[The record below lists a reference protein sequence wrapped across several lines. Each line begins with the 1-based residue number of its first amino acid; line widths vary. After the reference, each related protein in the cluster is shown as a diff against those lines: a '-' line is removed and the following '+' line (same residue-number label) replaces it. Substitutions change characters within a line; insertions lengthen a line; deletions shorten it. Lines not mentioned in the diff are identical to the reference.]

1 MEKNKE
7 ELVADFIDGQVEKW
21 RDRKKLSEKCY
32 LAATRPSD
40 ISGFISR
47 PD

>member
-40 ISGFISR
+40 ISGFTSR